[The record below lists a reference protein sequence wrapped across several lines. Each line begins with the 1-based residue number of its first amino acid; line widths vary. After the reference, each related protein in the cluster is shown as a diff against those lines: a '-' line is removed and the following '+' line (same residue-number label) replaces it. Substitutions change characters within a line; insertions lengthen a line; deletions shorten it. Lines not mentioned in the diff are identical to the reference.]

1 MKHLFSFL
9 AVSFIFFSPA
19 AKADLL
25 IEPVIGYNFNTKVD
39 FEGGENYSGGM
50 GPAFGGRLGYQN
62 LGLQLGVDYLSS
74 VVDMDDN
81 DFDDDVTMSE
91 IGGFVGFKFP
101 ILLRAY
107 AGYIFSATG
116 DSKSATGEN
125 MEFTKGSGYKAGLG
139 FTGLPFINI
148 NVEYRSGTFDEVKV
162 GTVELDD
169 GATYQSI
176 MLALSLPLTI

>member
-1 MKHLFSFL
+1 MKHLHSLL
-9 AVSFIFFSPA
+9 AFVILIFGQA
-19 AKADLL
+19 ARADLL
-25 IEPVIGYNFNTKVD
+25 VEPVIGYNFNTKVD

-74 VVDMDDN
+74 VIDMDDN
-81 DFDDDVTMSE
+81 DFDDDVNLTE
-91 IGGFVGFKFP
+91 VGGFVGFKFP

-116 DSKSATGEN
+116 DSKSANGDK
-125 MEFTKGSGYKAGLG
+125 MELSKGSGYKAGLG
-139 FTGLPFINI
+139 FTGLPFLNI

-162 GTVELDD
+162 GTVELDE

-176 MLALSLPLTI
+176 MLGLSLPISL